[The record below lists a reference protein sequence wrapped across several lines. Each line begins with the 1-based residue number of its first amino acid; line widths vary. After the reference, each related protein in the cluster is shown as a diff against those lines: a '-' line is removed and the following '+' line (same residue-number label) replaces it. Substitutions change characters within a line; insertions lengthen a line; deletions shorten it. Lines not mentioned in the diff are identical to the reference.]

1 MHRLSK
7 QYLAIN
13 QMMDCVVL
21 REFHRYHGLDLV
33 FDPSK
38 CPSWSLIQSAMLPK
52 FIFMNI
58 SKAILIESVVSAT
71 CLQTLPLIS
80 GESYSFLLTAQDW
93 QVLVALASHAGA
105 AAAATILVELAEK
118 LNTAA
123 QIL

>member
-21 REFHRYHGLDLV
+21 REFHSGVGYLFTNIALDLRRKLQG
-33 FDPSK
+33 SN
-38 CPSWSLIQSAMLPK
+38 Q
-52 FIFMNI
+52 
-58 SKAILIESVVSAT
+58 ILYCDWQI
-71 CLQTLPLIS
+71 L
-80 GESYSFLLTAQDW
+80 SFLLTAQDW